1 MDNCILLHS
10 KFSGIEMK
18 GGTAS
23 MKHRISKILLLVFV
37 LLQST
42 FSFANNEGPAH
53 ADHHAVKEDFNAGS
67 MILHHIKDAHD
78 WHVMDWGGHPIS
90 IPLPIIIYNEEKG
103 LSVFSSGRFKHGT
116 ATYDGYGIEHDH
128 IYVVSANGGVDEEA
142 TAKIWDL
149 SITKNAF
156 AIIFSMGLM
165 LLIFI
170 SIARRYKNNPGE
182 APKGL
187 QALLEPVIMFVRDD
201 IAKASIKHN
210 YERYMPYLLTIFFF
224 IWINNILGLIPLF
237 PGGANTTGN
246 VAIPLVMALF
256 TFLITLAVGNKHYWM
271 HILWMPGVPIAIK
284 PLMTAIELAGV
295 FIKPTVLVIRLFANI
310 TAGHIVILVFISLIF
325 IFGDNGNS
333 LTGGLVAAIPATAF
347 AIFLNMLEILVGAI
361 QAYVFTLLSAVYF
374 GMATDDGH

>member
-1 MDNCILLHS
+1 
-10 KFSGIEMK
+10 MK
-18 GGTAS
+18 GGTAG
-23 MKHRISKILLLVFV
+23 MNYRISKILLVVFV

-42 FSFANNEGPAH
+42 ISFANNEDPAH
-53 ADHHAVKEDFNAGS
+53 KGNSPDHHAETEDFDAGA
-67 MILHHIKDAHD
+67 MILHHIQDAHD
-78 WHVMDWGGHPIS
+78 WHVLDVDGTPIT
-90 IPLPIIIYNEEKG
+90 IPLPIIIYDEDRG

-116 ATYDGYGIEHDH
+116 ATYEGYGIEHNH
-128 IYVVSANGGVDEEA
+128 IYAVGADGNMDEEA

-156 AIIFSMGLM
+156 AIMFSMGLM

-170 SIARRYKNNPGE
+170 SIARKYKKNPDE
-182 APKGL
+182 APKGM

-201 IAKASIKHN
+201 IAKASIKNNH
-210 YERYMPYLLTIFFF
+210 ERYMPYLLTIFFF

-246 VAIPLVMALF
+246 VAIPIVMAMF
-256 TFLITLAVGNKHYWM
+256 TFIITLAVGNKHYWM
-271 HILWMPGVPIAIK
+271 HILWMPGVPTAIK

-295 FIKPTVLVIRLFANI
+295 FIKPIVLVIRLFANI

-325 IFGDNGNS
+325 IFGANGTS
-333 LTGGLVAAIPATAF
+333 LTGGFVAAIPAVAF